1 MQSRRG
7 GRVGNAAG
15 REDDTGRVEESEQG
29 RKISAAMMDYWMAF
43 MKDGKPGGNQLAD
56 WPPYQPAAAKV
67 MVFGNKYIAA
77 R

>member
-1 MQSRRG
+1 
-7 GRVGNAAG
+7 
-15 REDDTGRVEESEQG
+15 
-29 RKISAAMMDYWMAF
+29 MMDYWMAF